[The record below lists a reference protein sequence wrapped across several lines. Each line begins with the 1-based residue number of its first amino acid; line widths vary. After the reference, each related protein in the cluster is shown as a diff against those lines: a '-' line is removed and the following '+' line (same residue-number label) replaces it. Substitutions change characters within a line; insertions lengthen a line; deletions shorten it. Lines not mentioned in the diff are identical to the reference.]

1 MLRSAFFT
9 VQDQVTRL
17 IYGVERTTAKM
28 SFYELGDKNMSG
40 DEVKLSDYAGN
51 VLLLVNVASK

>member
-1 MLRSAFFT
+1 MLKTAFFAA
-9 VQDQVTRL
+9 QDFSTRL
-17 IYGVERTTAKM
+17 LYGVETTTAKM
-28 SFYELGDKNMSG
+28 AFYELADKNMAG